1 MSNNNYILT
10 SSGSFLSEDELYHHG
25 IKGMKWGV
33 RKFQQK
39 YDELEQKKAAYK
51 KAKKA
56 YNKSFNK
63 AYNRAAAAYSPIKK
77 HRQNND
83 KRWNDVTNKAT
94 KLDTAKKDYKN
105 AKKEFRKHTTVG
117 QKIGVGIRK
126 VNTVMNKIGTAYL
139 ADQIFYSGVG
149 TKAVENTLRVG
160 GMAAITANAARRGD
174 TDIRW
179 TNKG

>member
-1 MSNNNYILT
+1 MPNNNYILT

-25 IKGMKWGV
+25 VKGMKWGV

-83 KRWNDVTNKAT
+83 KRCHLQRQNSH
-94 KLDTAKKDYKN
+94 
-105 AKKEFRKHTTVG
+105 F
-117 QKIGVGIRK
+117 
-126 VNTVMNKIGTAYL
+126 
-139 ADQIFYSGVG
+139 DQ
-149 TKAVENTLRVG
+149 
-160 GMAAITANAARRGD
+160 
-174 TDIRW
+174 
-179 TNKG
+179 